1 MNIDIA
7 GWIDGI
13 LTDGVVQI
21 LNLFSMGLGVGLIF
35 LGVNDLKKGKPDEKV
50 WNVVAILVGAVM
62 LGQNLL
68 NLFGVW

>member
-35 LGVNDLKKGKPDEKV
+35 WGVNDLKKGKPDEKV
-50 WNVVAILVGAVM
+50 WNVVTILVGAVM
-62 LGQNLL
+62 LGRNLL